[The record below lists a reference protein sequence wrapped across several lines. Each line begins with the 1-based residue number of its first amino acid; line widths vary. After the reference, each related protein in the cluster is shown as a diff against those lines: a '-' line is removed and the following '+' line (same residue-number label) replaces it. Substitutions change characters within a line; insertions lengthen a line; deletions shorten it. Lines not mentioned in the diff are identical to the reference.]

1 MVGLAIRPIAE
12 LNHNRIEGLP
22 KDGKEGRRGGKHFF
36 FFFFFLRRDVIAVVE
51 ARGGERNIWLYLEI
65 TFDFNWFSGYLS
77 VFYPC

>member
-1 MVGLAIRPIAE
+1 MATCLSSSLIDCQIAMVGLAIRPIAE

-51 ARGGERNIWLYLEI
+51 ARGGERNI
-65 TFDFNWFSGYLS
+65 
-77 VFYPC
+77 